1 MLKEKARR
9 HTLINPTIDKS
20 STNLFLGKKTL
31 HVCGSESFGF
41 VLVWALFWFLFFPR
55 GCLIVC
61 LLLFWFGWVCF
72 IPGTENPGAWT
83 DLEVLNL
90 CSLRA
95 QIIGMAT

>member
-1 MLKEKARR
+1 MPRLSFLHCKLTNIDLKQ
-9 HTLINPTIDKS
+9 
-20 STNLFLGKKTL
+20 TNKLLPHLTRNNYWVAVG
-31 HVCGSESFGF
+31 
-41 VLVWALFWFLFFPR
+41 LVWALFWFLFFPR

-61 LLLFWFGWVCF
+61 LLLFWFGCF
-72 IPGTENPGAWT
+72 CFFPGTENPGAWT